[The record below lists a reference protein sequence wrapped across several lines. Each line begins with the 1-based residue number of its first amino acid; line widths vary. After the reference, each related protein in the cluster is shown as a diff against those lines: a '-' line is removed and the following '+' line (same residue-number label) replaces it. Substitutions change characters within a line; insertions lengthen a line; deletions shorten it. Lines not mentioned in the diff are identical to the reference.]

1 MAKNTVSDASNI
13 FTAPLLVINKKMES
27 GAIYNSVIA
36 DRICERLNTKPS
48 IIVQE
53 MNPVER
59 KMKNI
64 SPAEPWDK
72 KIMANVISAQ
82 ISNGLIIFTAE
93 CKNGR
98 DGKILNGMIKQYG
111 IDGITFF
118 PVGYGTHS
126 NGQMDN
132 YELKYIGIELKR

>member
-1 MAKNTVSDASNI
+1 MAKNNVSDASNI

-36 DRICERLNTKPS
+36 GRICERLNTKPS

-72 KIMANVISAQ
+72 KIMATVISAQ

-93 CKNGR
+93 CKSGR
-98 DGKILNGMIKQYG
+98 DGKMLNGMIKQYG
-111 IDGITFF
+111 IDGVTFF
-118 PVGYGTHS
+118 PIGYGVHN
-126 NGQMDN
+126 NGQLDQ
-132 YELKYIGIELKR
+132 YDIRYIGVELKK